1 MSFAPSDELRP
12 QRIVGVIVT
21 GADLRRAIHMRN
33 PPDLFE
39 VRLDALCDGMEAIE
53 EAIGRLRAPLI
64 ITARHP
70 LEGGFNQL
78 SAQKRRSLLLRF
90 LPSAAFVDIEFRSA
104 DGSAMVVDEARARGA
119 GIIISFHDLDDTPS
133 HKRLCEIARTARLL
147 NPACLKIATRTDTPA
162 QLARLLDFFQV
173 ERGKM
178 IIAAMGMGRL
188 GVVARREFFRRGSLL
203 TYGNLGEATIA
214 GQPSISS
221 IRRWSKGSGQKISS
235 LLREKLSE
243 DVAPEFHRRSFNRPR

>member
-1 MSFAPSDELRP
+1 MDVCGRHHHYGASSSRRGDSINSRP
-12 QRIVGVIVT
+12 RSVAVYFCDSCRLPPLWISKFV
-21 GADLRRAIHMRN
+21 RRMR
-33 PPDLFE
+33 
-39 VRLDALCDGMEAIE
+39 
-53 EAIGRLRAPLI
+53 
-64 ITARHP
+64 
-70 LEGGFNQL
+70 
-78 SAQKRRSLLLRF
+78 
-90 LPSAAFVDIEFRSA
+90 
-104 DGSAMVVDEARARGA
+104 SAMVVDEARARGA

-147 NPACLKIATRTDTPA
+147 RPSCLKIATRTDTPA

-188 GVVARREFFRRGSLL
+188 GVVARREFFRRGSFL

-221 IRRWSKGSGQKISS
+221 IRRWSKGSGQRDIILIAGKA
-235 LLREKLSE
+235 RRGCRAR
-243 DVAPEFHRRSFNRPR
+243 VPPEVLQPPAIVLPH